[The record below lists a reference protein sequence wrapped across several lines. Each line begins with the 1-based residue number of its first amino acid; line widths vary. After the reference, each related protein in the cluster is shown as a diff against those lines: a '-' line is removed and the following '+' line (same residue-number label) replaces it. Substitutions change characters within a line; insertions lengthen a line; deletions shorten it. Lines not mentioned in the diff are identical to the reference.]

1 MGALCSTDTAD
12 QDEGNDIDDYS
23 ATYGSANEG
32 QGEGGVNMSSG
43 GNNAEINSA
52 TNRQKVFDKIIETAE
67 KKFLSNVSSRRG
79 GASHTSDME
88 SDPVR

>member
-12 QDEGNDIDDYS
+12 QDER
-23 ATYGSANEG
+23 NEG
-32 QGEGGVNMSSG
+32 YDSNTYSTSREGMGDGDINMSNGS
-43 GNNAEINSA
+43 NNAESNNA
-52 TNRQKVFDKIIETAE
+52 AEKQKVFDKIIEIAE

-79 GASHTSDME
+79 GASHTSDVE